1 MRTGACY
8 VHRLGA
14 ETATG
19 RMRER
24 VKAYNVAVG
33 GRKTANRGYHET
45 ITVSWIQLLARL
57 QQDHP
62 ALSRED
68 FARLAV
74 ERFGAVSRN
83 SERVLRL
90 RRRRLGACAPRV
102 GRPQPAAFL
111 AAAALFILGCMREAE
126 TLKHA
131 QHEAEKLRHEVESLR
146 QELRHHEHLYY
157 VLDAPVLSD
166 AQYDALMHELQAL
179 EQAHPELVTEDSPT
193 QRVGGKPADGFEKV
207 AHSKRML
214 SLDNAYDEADL
225 EAWDARVHA
234 GLPAGETVRYT
245 CELKLDGLSLALHYA
260 GAKTGARLVRGL
272 TRGDGTTGED
282 VSSNVRTIK
291 SIPLS
296 LGAKVLKAAGLPE
309 AFEIRGEC
317 VMPQGAFRK
326 LNEEREAAGQSPAA
340 NPRNAA
346 AGTIRM
352 VEPSLV
358 ARRRLDFYAYFLLDS
373 AGDMLLDSQQTALA
387 ALQQL
392 GLRVNPRVA
401 TLGSI
406 GEVWQ
411 FCQDAE
417 PLRDTLGFEIDGIV
431 VKVDSAAQQ
440 RRLGITGKAP
450 RWAIAYKF
458 AARAGQTQLNGVGFQ
473 VGRTG
478 KVTPVALL
486 EPVLIGGTT
495 VKRATLHNPD
505 EIGRL
510 GVRIGDTVS
519 VERGG
524 DVIPKI
530 TGVVSP
536 GSHSQEIVFPID
548 CPVCGRPLVR
558 EEGEVDL
565 RCVNASCPARL
576 REELRFFGSR
586 RVMNIEGLGEVMVA
600 QLLGQRLEETE
611 DETSEGPAQV
621 AEPLVRSIADLYR
634 LTKPQLMAFE
644 RTGDKSAQTLLDQI
658 ARSKHAPLARV
669 LLGLGIRFVGERTAG
684 LLASAFGS
692 ADALMDASVEELT
705 RVNEVGP
712 KVAEAV
718 HEFFAEERNR
728 ALIRELQSL
737 GLTMPAEK
745 KVTTSELEGLTFVLT
760 GTLPTLTR
768 EAAKERI
775 EAAGGKV
782 SGSISKK
789 TSYLVA
795 GEDAGSK
802 LDKAESL
809 GVKVL
814 DEAGLLGLLEQ
825 A

>member
-1 MRTGACY
+1 M
-8 VHRLGA
+8 VHFPQ
-14 ETATG
+14 TPQ
-19 RMRER
+19 M
-24 VKAYNVAVG
+24 
-33 GRKTANRGYHET
+33 
-45 ITVSWIQLLARL
+45 
-57 QQDHP
+57 
-62 ALSRED
+62 
-68 FARLAV
+68 
-74 ERFGAVSRN
+74 
-83 SERVLRL
+83 
-90 RRRRLGACAPRV
+90 
-102 GRPQPAAFL
+102 QPAQLGVPVPILVGMSEEL
-111 AAAALFILGCMREAE
+111 APEQQI
-126 TLKHA
+126 
-131 QHEAEKLRHEVESLR
+131 ESLR
-146 QELRHHEHLYY
+146 AELRHHEHLYY
-157 VLDAPVLSD
+157 VLDAPVLTDS
-166 AQYDALMHELQAL
+166 QYDTLMNRLKQL
-179 EQAHPELVTEDSPT
+179 EDAHPALITEDSPT
-193 QRVGGKPADGFEKV
+193 QRVGGKPAEGFDKV
-207 AHSKRML
+207 PHSRRML

-225 EAWDARVHA
+225 RAWDARVHA
-234 GLPAGETVRYT
+234 GLPSGDEVRYT

-260 GAKTGARLVRGL
+260 DGKLLRGL

-282 VSSNVRTIK
+282 VSSNVRTVK

-296 LGAKVLKAAGLPE
+296 FRPSDLQHAGLPPD
-309 AFEIRGEC
+309 FEIRGEC
-317 VMPQGAFRK
+317 VMPQAAFRK
-326 LNEEREAAGQSPAA
+326 LNQEREAAGQSPAA

-352 VEPSLV
+352 VEPTQV
-358 ARRRLDFYAYFLLDS
+358 ARRRLDFYAYFLLDRE
-373 AGDMLLDSQQTALA
+373 GEMLLGSQQQALA
-387 ALQQL
+387 ALEQL

-401 TLGSI
+401 TVATI
-406 GEVWQ
+406 DEVWQ

-431 VKVDSAAQQ
+431 IKVDASAQQ

-450 RWAIAYKF
+450 RWAVAYKF
-458 AARAGQTQLNGVGFQ
+458 AARAGETRLLGVAFQ

-478 KVTPVALL
+478 KVTPVAEL
-486 EPVLIGGTT
+486 EPILIGGTT

-505 EIGRL
+505 EIVRL
-510 GVRIGDTVS
+510 GVRIGDTVAI
-519 VERGG
+519 ERGG

-530 TGVVSP
+530 TAVVGTSDA
-536 GSHSQEIVFPID
+536 SETIVFPAD

-586 RVMNIEGLGEVMVA
+586 RVMNIEGLGEAMVA
-600 QLLGQRLEETE
+600 QLLGQKVDEAVEEDGAPVE
-611 DETSEGPAQV
+611 V

-644 RTGDKSAQTLLDQI
+644 RTGDKSATTLLEQI
-658 ARSKHAPLARV
+658 ERSKHAPLARV
-669 LLGLGIRFVGERTAG
+669 LLGLGIRFVGERTGG

-692 ADALMDASVEELT
+692 VDALMDASVEELT
-705 RVNEVGP
+705 QVNEVGP

-728 ALIRELQSL
+728 ALVRELQSL

-745 KVTTSELEGLTFVLT
+745 KVTTNQLEGLTFVLT

-768 EAAKERI
+768 ELAKERI

-782 SGSISKK
+782 SGAISKK

-814 DEAGLLGLLEQ
+814 DEAGLLALFE